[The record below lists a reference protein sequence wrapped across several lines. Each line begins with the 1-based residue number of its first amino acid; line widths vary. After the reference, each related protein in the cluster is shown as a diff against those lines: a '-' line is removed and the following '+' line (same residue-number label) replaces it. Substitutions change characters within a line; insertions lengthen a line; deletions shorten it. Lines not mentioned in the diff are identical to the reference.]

1 MKKIVLVFFISHLFL
16 AFQCGTEEP
25 CSAKIIVKFKPQLI
39 TIENLQPIYN
49 VGDIIWF
56 NSTLERIQNFEN
68 PNETIDLYSYPLDYA
83 FGIQF
88 IKSSIYNPEIFLCLN
103 STTTELST
111 GNLNETLGCN
121 LFVYEKIGNELKCRI
136 GVKLLEP
143 GNYKMSVFNISTFRE
158 TGLNCN
164 DTGLDI
170 NTTFSNTNQQEINFT
185 VEN

>member
-68 PNETIDLYSYPLDYA
+68 PNETIDLYSYPLDR
-83 FGIQF
+83 
-88 IKSSIYNPEIFLCLN
+88 KS
-103 STTTELST
+103 
-111 GNLNETLGCN
+111 
-121 LFVYEKIGNELKCRI
+121 V
-136 GVKLLEP
+136 V
-143 GNYKMSVFNISTFRE
+143 
-158 TGLNCN
+158 
-164 DTGLDI
+164 
-170 NTTFSNTNQQEINFT
+170 
-185 VEN
+185 